1 MDRFALI
8 GYPIGHSL
16 SPKLFEAA
24 YGGEFAYDLIE
35 EGSFEK
41 AWSRFMEGPY
51 RAINITTPF
60 KEPALAKVFALES
73 EGRGIV
79 SAECRK
85 IGATNLCVRTERGI
99 ECFNSDYRGVKA
111 MLASNGFGKGSTAVI
126 VGYGGAG
133 KAAAA
138 AAEDSGLEIAV
149 CNRSAYPGRE
159 IRPLDEL
166 PIIASACELMIYT
179 LPMAVPQL
187 RDALDPGFGCAMCQP
202 VIIEANYRQPCL
214 ARYPGKYIGGKEW
227 LLAQAET
234 GYGLMTG
241 KTPDSDAMKS
251 IIF

>member
-8 GYPIGHSL
+8 GWPIGHSL

-24 YGGEFAYDLIE
+24 YGGAYAYELIE
-35 EGSFEK
+35 EENFED
-41 AWSRFMEGPY
+41 AWEKFIRGPY
-51 RAINITTPF
+51 KAINITTPF
-60 KEPALAKVFALES
+60 KEPALAKVAALEA
-73 EGRGIV
+73 EGRGHV
-79 SAECRK
+79 SEECRK
-85 IGATNLCVRTERGI
+85 IGATNLCVRSSRGM
-99 ECFNSDYRGVKA
+99 ECYNSDYRGVKA
-111 MLASNGFGKGSTAVI
+111 MLSSNGFGSGYSAVV

-138 AAEDSGLEIAV
+138 AAEDSGMEVVV
-149 CNRSAYPGRE
+149 CNRSSHPSRQ

-166 PIIASACELMIYT
+166 PVIASACELMIYT
-179 LPMAVPQL
+179 LPVAVPQL
-187 RDALDPGFGCAMCQP
+187 REALDPGFGCAMCQP

-214 ARYPGKYIGGKEW
+214 SRYSGKYIGGRQW

>member
-1 MDRFALI
+1 MDKFALI
-8 GYPIGHSL
+8 GWPIGHSL

-24 YGGEFAYDLIE
+24 YGGAYAYELIE
-35 EGSFEK
+35 EENFEE
-41 AWSRFMEGPY
+41 AWEKFIRGPY
-51 RAINITTPF
+51 KAINITTPF
-60 KEPALAKVFALES
+60 KEPALAKVAVLEA
-73 EGRGIV
+73 EGRGFV
-79 SAECRK
+79 SPECRK
-85 IGATNLCVRTERGI
+85 IGATNLCVRTGRGI
-99 ECFNSDYRGVKA
+99 ECYNSDYRGVIS
-111 MLASNGFGKGSTAVI
+111 MLSSNGFGKRSSAVV

-138 AAEDSGLEIAV
+138 AAEDSGLDVVV
-149 CNRSAYPGRE
+149 CNRSAHPGRE

-166 PIIASACELMIYT
+166 PVIASACELMIYT

-187 RDALDPGFGCAMCQP
+187 REALDPGFGCAMCQP

-214 ARYPGKYIGGKEW
+214 SRYAGKYIGGQQW